1 MVCIAQLVRALDC
14 GSRGC
19 QFDSDYTPKIKMKIG
34 DCFYLFCLLWNG
46 LRGWSGSLRDER
58 SEVEIQLELINQS

>member
-19 QFDSDYTPKIKMKIG
+19 QFDSDYTPKNK
-34 DCFYLFCLLWNG
+34 DEDRRLFLSFFV
-46 LRGWSGSLRDER
+46 WSGKGNR
-58 SEVEIQLELINQS
+58 VE

>member
-19 QFDSDYTPKIKMKIG
+19 QFDSDCTPKNKDEDG
-34 DCFYLFCLLWNG
+34 RLFLSFLFG
-46 LRGWSGSLRDER
+46 VERGNKKHSG
-58 SEVEIQLELINQS
+58 VEPSRRA

>member
-19 QFDSDYTPKIKMKIG
+19 QFDSDCTPKNKDEDG
-34 DCFYLFCLLWNG
+34 RLFLSFLFG
-46 LRGWSGSLRDER
+46 VERG
-58 SEVEIQLELINQS
+58 I

>member
-34 DCFYLFCLLWNG
+34 NCFYLFCLEWKG
-46 LRGWSGSLRDER
+46 EWRGV
-58 SEVEIQLELINQS
+58 VE